1 MKIYIS
7 NAFDGC
13 DSKRVES
20 KLEICFSNTGN
31 CIRLI
36 NRFIKNDLFKRGI
49 SYYYIV
55 LLYLIVITIVI
66 NFVLNCRM
74 WRQNAFFLQYL
85 SSIAFCN
92 NPPQITK
99 ILRKTPF
106 HQGPNVM
113 ESRRNLSN
121 IKNQYQQGP

>member
-66 NFVLNCRM
+66 NFVLNCRGKGGGRRV
-74 WRQNAFFLQYL
+74 WRQIAFFLQYL

-92 NPPQITK
+92 DTPQITK
-99 ILRKTPF
+99 IPRKTPF
-106 HQGPNVM
+106 QPGT
-113 ESRRNLSN
+113 
-121 IKNQYQQGP
+121 KCDGK

>member
-36 NRFIKNDLFKRGI
+36 NRFIKNDIFKRGI

-66 NFVLNCRM
+66 NFVLNCRGKGGGEEDV
-74 WRQNAFFLQYL
+74 ASKCIFFTIFILN
-85 SSIAFCN
+85 SI
-92 NPPQITK
+92 
-99 ILRKTPF
+99 L
-106 HQGPNVM
+106 
-113 ESRRNLSN
+113 
-121 IKNQYQQGP
+121 